1 MNGLWKFFASVRLT
15 VILLLSLAVTSIF
28 GTLIP
33 QNENPQAYI
42 QAYGEQVYRLL
53 AVLDIFD
60 LYHAWWYQLLMI
72 LLTANIVVC
81 SLDRFPKAWKLV
93 RRPVGRINEDR
104 FHRKDASQVIEVSAD
119 ASQLRQRS
127 EALLQKI
134 GAVTIEARP
143 VGVVLFAE
151 KWRWTRLGVYAVHL
165 SVVLLLLGGIIG
177 SLFGFEGFVNIPEG
191 ESRSTIRLRSDASQ
205 TIELDFA
212 IRCDDFDVSF
222 YDTGQPKEF
231 RSDLTLLE
239 DDRPIYQKRIVV
251 NDPLRYKG
259 INIFQSSYGQL
270 PGDAPVLGF
279 TSKET
284 GMTYRETVRVGQTVP
299 LPEGQGAFRLIGF
312 EAEGV
317 FRGHPVGPAFSGEIT
332 AADGSVLSVLLPVRF
347 PSFDRMRQGALTV
360 SIINQGERYYTGLQV
375 TRDPGVWV
383 VYAGFVMMILG
394 CVVTFFM
401 SHQQICIAITDTGNG
416 SEVMVGGIANKN
428 PFSIYRIVEGIVQQL
443 KDTPTRAPE

>member
-1 MNGLWKFFASVRLT
+1 
-15 VILLLSLAVTSIF
+15 
-28 GTLIP
+28 
-33 QNENPQAYI
+33 
-42 QAYGEQVYRLL
+42 
-53 AVLDIFD
+53 
-60 LYHAWWYQLLMI
+60 
-72 LLTANIVVC
+72 
-81 SLDRFPKAWKLV
+81 
-93 RRPVGRINEDR
+93 
-104 FHRKDASQVIEVSAD
+104 
-119 ASQLRQRS
+119 
-127 EALLQKI
+127 
-134 GAVTIEARP
+134 
-143 VGVVLFAE
+143 
-151 KWRWTRLGVYAVHL
+151 
-165 SVVLLLLGGIIG
+165 LGGIIG